1 MSEQD
6 LEELE
11 EVEEWLSLQAY
22 LSFLE
27 QQEEAELSWCVC
39 APGQIARPGSA
50 TYRTI
55 QAPVSVHARTLCGL
69 PGCHTQRQSVS
80 CATSK
85 FRGGVAY
92 NVFVSCPHAEVCALV
107 SCCGGRPRRCESE
120 P

>member
-27 QQEEAELSWCVC
+27 QQEEAELSWCAR

-50 TYRTI
+50 HPHTT
-55 QAPVSVHARTLCGL
+55 QVLSLSTPAHCGL
-69 PGCHTQRQSVS
+69 PGYYSQTAVGVLCEFPVP
-80 CATSK
+80 
-85 FRGGVAY
+85 GGVAY
-92 NVFVSCPHAEVCALV
+92 NVLASCP
-107 SCCGGRPRRCESE
+107 SRRGTRQ
-120 P
+120 